1 MIIGVHGKSF
11 KKRGGTVV
19 DEVFRMLESHK
30 VTIRVSEKFDEILR
44 LSHLNR
50 KYEIY
55 AQDDDGI
62 KLDFL
67 FSLGG
72 DGTLLEAL
80 THVNKAETPILGIN
94 TGRLGYLA
102 TISRNNVKE
111 AIQAIF
117 DNSFELDERILIHLD
132 DPGDLFNGLNFAL
145 NDFTIVKKDTS
156 SMILVHAYV
165 DAEFMNS
172 YWADGLI
179 TATPTGSTGYSLSCG
194 GPLVMPHSD
203 NFILTPVAPH
213 NLSARPMVLSATS
226 RITFEI
232 SGRAE
237 NVMISLDSRSRII
250 PSGTKLSIRKEGFKA
265 KLVKLKGYRNFD
277 TLRQKLNWGLDV
289 RN

>member
-1 MIIGVHGKSF
+1 MIVGVHGKSF
-11 KKRGGTVV
+11 KKRGGAVV
-19 DEVFRMLESHK
+19 DEVFRILESHK
-30 VTIRVSEKFDEILR
+30 TTIRVSEQFDEILR
-44 LSHLNR
+44 LSHLDRN
-50 KYEIY
+50 YEVY
-55 AQDDDGI
+55 SHEDDGN

-111 AIQAIF
+111 AIQAIY
-117 DNSFELDERILIHLD
+117 DNTYELDERILIHLE
-132 DPGDLFNGLNFAL
+132 DPGVLFNGLNFAL

-156 SMILVHAYV
+156 SMIFVRAYV
-165 DAEFMNS
+165 DGEFMNS

-194 GPLVMPHSD
+194 GPLIMPHSD
-203 NFILTPVAPH
+203 NFVLTPVAPH
-213 NLSARPMVLSATS
+213 NLSARPMVLSARS

-232 SGRAE
+232 RGRAE
-237 NVMISLDSRSRII
+237 NVMISLDSRSLII
-250 PSGTKLSIRKEGFKA
+250 PSGTKLSIRKERFKA
-265 KLVKLKGYRNFD
+265 KLVKMRGYSNFD